1 MKEVAQ
7 LLSDML
13 SANIV
18 KDYAVFGAVAQ
29 MRYSE
34 AVVTMDADVLIVT
47 PKQGSIDEL
56 IPIYG
61 YCHTCDAVWIT
72 GGVEQV

>member
-13 SANIV
+13 SANII
-18 KDYAVFGAVAQ
+18 KAYAVFGAIAQ

-34 AVVTMDADVLIVT
+34 AVATMDADVLNV
-47 PKQGSIDEL
+47 QGQRPETKPDI
-56 IPIYG
+56 
-61 YCHTCDAVWIT
+61 
-72 GGVEQV
+72 